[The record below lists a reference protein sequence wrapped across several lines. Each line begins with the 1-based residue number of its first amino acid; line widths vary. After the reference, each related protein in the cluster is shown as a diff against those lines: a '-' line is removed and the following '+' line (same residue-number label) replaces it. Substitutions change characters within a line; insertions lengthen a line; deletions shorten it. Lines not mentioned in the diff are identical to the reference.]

1 MLKKES
7 SNIWM
12 KKGFC
17 THCQLECQGIHCL
30 KSHEATCMDQ
40 QQQVLK
46 EHKKEA
52 DQDIVLWLNSNAE
65 VSQSASKL
73 LLCLAAPWCTCALTP
88 QGCVCAAI
96 DS

>member
-1 MLKKES
+1 MLKKDQCL
-7 SNIWM
+7 NIWM

-17 THCQLECQGIHCL
+17 THCQLQCQGIHCL

-46 EHKKEA
+46 EYKKEA
-52 DQDIVLWLNSNAE
+52 DQDIVLWLNNNAE

-73 LLCLAAPWCTCALTP
+73 L
-88 QGCVCAAI
+88 
-96 DS
+96 

>member
-1 MLKKES
+1 MLVKEC

-17 THCQLECQGIHCL
+17 THCKLECQGIHCL

-40 QQQVLK
+40 QQQVFK
-46 EHKKEA
+46 EYKKDA
-52 DQDIVLWLNSNAE
+52 DQDIVLWLNNNAE

-73 LLCLAAPWCTCALTP
+73 LLCLSAPCGVL
-88 QGCVCAAI
+88 
-96 DS
+96 

>member
-1 MLKKES
+1 
-7 SNIWM
+7 M
-12 KKGFC
+12 KKGIC

-46 EHKKEA
+46 EYKKDA

-65 VSQSASKL
+65 VSQSASRSIPACLLPDGAL
-73 LLCLAAPWCTCALTP
+73 LLTLCLPSSKNSLPPLSQPT
-88 QGCVCAAI
+88 I
-96 DS
+96 

>member
-1 MLKKES
+1 VVKKEC

-40 QQQVLK
+40 QQVLK
-46 EHKKEA
+46 EYRKHA
-52 DQDIVLWLNSNAE
+52 DQGIVLRLNSNAE
-65 VSQSASKL
+65 VSHSASVCL
-73 LLCLAAPWCTCALTP
+73 LPLLIHEKCKGYC
-88 QGCVCAAI
+88 
-96 DS
+96 